1 MLGWLFQFPFYNKI
15 LFYRELGTNIA
26 DDALMASIEKIFDF
40 ETKLATVSYEKGQV
54 WFSLIISFNISH

>member
-1 MLGWLFQFPFYNKI
+1 MLGWLFQFPFYNEI

-40 ETKLATVSYEKGQV
+40 ETKLATVSYKN
-54 WFSLIISFNISH
+54 IILFFKL